1 MLLAEAVSEVPS
13 FIVPLLWLAPL
24 PLFVAF
30 ALIALGFN
38 KSRPLT
44 TLTAMTAVIASCVMS
59 FVIFFTA
66 VGIPNL
72 GEHPIGSQ
80 ILWIPTLATGLKIG
94 VAVDPLNALFL
105 FMVPL
110 ACTLIFLYSTSYMAA
125 DPRYTRFMGYLSLFA
140 GSMMGLVVSDN
151 FLTLFVYWELMGFC
165 SYSLI
170 GFFYNKPSAYKA
182 AVKAFMTTRVGD
194 MFLILG
200 LVYLYWMT
208 GTLNFHEIMHNEEVL
223 THLASTPAVLFTG
236 ISAAGL
242 ISLLIFGGTV
252 GKSAQFPLH
261 VWLPDAMEGPTP
273 VSAMIHAATM
283 VSAGILLLLRVFPLL
298 HSTLPAGSEVA
309 VSNAFTIIGLIG
321 AITAFIGATIAVG
334 QYDIKRVLAFSTISQ
349 LGFMV
354 AAVGIGAYVAAT
366 FHLLTH
372 AFFKALLFLGSGSV
386 IHGVEHGH
394 HHLHGHADHG
404 HADEHHATEDEGQTT
419 DAHHDPSPVS
429 GHPSPEHSALSTQ
442 HSDAEPEFDPQDM
455 RNMGGLRKRMPIT
468 FVTFLIGGLALM
480 GFPFITAGFWSKDEI
495 FADAFHQMGLGNGLA
510 GLIFFTL
517 VFSAFLTT
525 FYTTRQ
531 ILMTFFGTPR
541 TEAAAH
547 ASENDWRMT
556 VPLIILAFFALFA
569 GFANIPSDFPI
580 LGSLMGGRAHWLG
593 NLLEGMLLEK
603 EAALPVNA
611 APVFISVGIVLFGL
625 LMGYAFYGIQPLKA
639 GQTDPVE
646 KLPFFKFL
654 NNRWYFDEFYREFII
669 SPLQWFADK
678 FYTQVI
684 DKGAIDWVLEH
695 VYKLGSAISNGF
707 KTFDEKIVTG
717 FSDFVG
723 RITHEVGE
731 GSREFQS
738 GQVQNYLL
746 SGFVVALVI
755 MAVFLFVN

>member
-13 FIVPLLWLAPL
+13 YITTLLWLAPL
-24 PLFVAF
+24 PLFLSF

-38 KSRPLT
+38 KVRPLT
-44 TLTAMTAVIASCVMS
+44 TLTAMVAVIASLVMS
-59 FVIFFTA
+59 YIVFFNV
-66 VGIPNL
+66 VGNHEL
-72 GEHPIGSQ
+72 GAHPIGSQ
-80 ILWIPTLATGLKIG
+80 ITWIPTLTTGLKIG
-94 VAVDPLNALFL
+94 VAVDPLSATFL

-151 FLTLFVYWELMGFC
+151 FLSLFIYWELMGFC

-200 LVYLYWMT
+200 LVYLYWLT

-223 THLASTPAVLFTG
+223 HHLAETPAVIGG

-283 VSAGILLLLRVFPLL
+283 VSAGIFLLLRVFPLL
-298 HSTLPAGSEVA
+298 HTTLPEGSEVT
-309 VSNAFTIIGLIG
+309 VSTAFTIIGLIG
-321 AITAFIGATIAVG
+321 AITAFMGATIAVA

-354 AAVGIGAYVAAT
+354 AAVGVGAYIAAA

-394 HHLHGHADHG
+394 HHLHGHGHG
-404 HADEHHATEDEGQTT
+404 HDDHAAAGH
-419 DAHHDPSPVS
+419 DAHGHDS
-429 GHPSPEHSALSTQ
+429 HDAH
-442 HSDAEPEFDPQDM
+442 AEPEFDPQDM

-468 FVTFLIGGLALM
+468 FITFTIGGLALM
-480 GFPFITAGFWSKDEI
+480 GFPFFTAGFWSKDEI
-495 FADAFHQMGLGNGLA
+495 FADAFHQMTLGNGL
-510 GLIFFTL
+510 GTL
-517 VFSAFLTT
+517 TFILLVISAFLTT

-531 ILMTFFGTPR
+531 IIMTFFGTPR
-541 TEAAAH
+541 SEAAAH

-556 VPLIILAFFALFA
+556 VPLMVLAVFALLA
-569 GFANIPSDFPI
+569 GYANVPSDFPVFGAI
-580 LGSLMGGRAHWLG
+580 LGDKAHWLG
-593 NLLEGMLLEK
+593 HLLESMLLEA
-603 EAALPVNA
+603 EPALPFNI
-611 APVFISVGIVLFGL
+611 APVAVSVIIVALGLILGI
-625 LMGYAFYGIQPLKA
+625 AFYGVQPLKA

-646 KLPFFKFL
+646 KLPVFKFL
-654 NNRWYFDEFYREFII
+654 NNRWYIDELYREFII
-669 SPLQWFADK
+669 SPLQFFADK
-678 FYTQVI
+678 VYTQVV
-684 DKGAIDWVLEH
+684 DKGAIDAILEGG
-695 VYKLGSAISNGF
+695 YKFGSNLAGFF
-707 KTFDEKIVTG
+707 KTFDQKVVTG
-717 FSDFVG
+717 FSDLVG
-723 RITHEVGE
+723 RITREFAE
-731 GSREFQS
+731 GSREWQT

-746 SGFVVALVI
+746 SGLILALAI
-755 MAVFLFVN
+755 MAFFLFVIQ

>member
-1 MLLAEAVSEVPS
+1 MLLAEAVSEVPAY
-13 FIVPLLWLAPL
+13 IVPLLWLAPL
-24 PLFVAF
+24 PLFVSF

-44 TLTAMTAVIASCVMS
+44 TLTAMLAVIASCVMS
-59 FVIFFTA
+59 FVIFFSA
-66 VGIPNL
+66 VGIHDL

-94 VAVDPLNALFL
+94 VAVDPLNAAFL

-110 ACTLIFLYSTSYMAA
+110 TCTLIFLYSTSYMAA

-165 SYSLI
+165 SYALI

-223 THLASTPAVLFTG
+223 KHLSSTPAVLFTG
-236 ISAAGL
+236 FSAAGL

-298 HSTLPAGSEVA
+298 HSTLPAGSEVT

-394 HHLHGHADHG
+394 HHVHGHDDHG
-404 HADEHHATEDEGQTT
+404 QADKVTGGHGD
-419 DAHHDPSPVS
+419 HDTSD
-429 GHPSPEHSALSTQ
+429 TQ
-442 HSDAEPEFDPQDM
+442 HSAPSTEHSEEFDPQDM

-517 VFSAFLTT
+517 VASAFLTT

-531 ILMTFFGTPR
+531 ILMTFFGPPR

-556 VPLIILAFFALFA
+556 LPLIILAVFALLA

-580 LGSLMGGRAHWLG
+580 VGAIMGEKAHWLG
-593 NLLEGMLLEK
+593 HLLEGMLIEK

-611 APVFISVGIVLFGL
+611 APVAVSVIIVSLGLLFG
-625 LMGYAFYGIQPLKA
+625 YIFYGVQPLKA

-654 NNRWYFDEFYREFII
+654 NNRWYFDELYREFII

-678 FYTQVI
+678 FYTQII
-684 DKGAIDWVLEH
+684 DKGAIDWVLES
-695 VYKLGSAISNGF
+695 VYKLGSTLSGWF
-707 KTFDEKIVTG
+707 KVFDEKVVTG
-717 FSDFVG
+717 FSNFVG
-723 RITHEVGE
+723 RITHEMGE
-731 GSREFQS
+731 GSRDLQS

-746 SGFVVALVI
+746 SGFVVAIVL
-755 MAVFLFVN
+755 MAVFLFVV